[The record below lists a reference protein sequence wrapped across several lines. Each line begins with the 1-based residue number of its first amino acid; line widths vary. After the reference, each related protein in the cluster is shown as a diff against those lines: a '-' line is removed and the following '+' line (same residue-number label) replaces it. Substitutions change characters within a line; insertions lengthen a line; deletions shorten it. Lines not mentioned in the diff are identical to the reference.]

1 MKNLKNLFA
10 IMFMIAAL
18 IFTSCEEDEKEKTFL
33 EKLDLEMASDID
45 DMKNAEGFKAIA
57 ILNNLDD
64 PFSDSKGKIGSS
76 VFNNLQDYL
85 VPFDKKDW
93 KSETSKKSDGGFM
106 FSQWV
111 GVYEW
116 DNTAQRWDVDW
127 GGEKIILKFPSNENN
142 LDVND
147 ATLTIHSYEE
157 IAIWEDG
164 LFGGYYDYYPTLI
177 SADLYIDEVK
187 YIGLDLDATWGDD
200 GEPYNFDMDVY
211 LMPYTFTGTLDR
223 TSTTLDVDYTIKNN
237 QTLIFGI
244 GVDGTFTDETYEYPI
259 TISGYVQYR
268 SVVVDATVQADDLI
282 EIMKDLNSD
291 NPTYTLET
299 GLAAI
304 NEAIDATVKKDGDKV
319 ADIVLKLDDE
329 EGLMFVL
336 VYTNGD
342 EENAEEFFESFLDHI
357 EELLGVVGVQ
367 LEDTFGDDGM

>member
-1 MKNLKNLFA
+1 M
-10 IMFMIAAL
+10 
-18 IFTSCEEDEKEKTFL
+18 DE
-33 EKLDLEMASDID
+33 
-45 DMKNAEGFKAIA
+45 
-57 ILNNLDD
+57 
-64 PFSDSKGKIGSS
+64 
-76 VFNNLQDYL
+76 
-85 VPFDKKDW
+85 
-93 KSETSKKSDGGFM
+93 
-106 FSQWV
+106 
-111 GVYEW
+111 
-116 DNTAQRWDVDW
+116 
-127 GGEKIILKFPSNENN
+127 
-142 LDVND
+142 
-147 ATLTIHSYEE
+147 
-157 IAIWEDG
+157 
-164 LFGGYYDYYPTLI
+164 
-177 SADLYIDEVK
+177 
-187 YIGLDLDATWGDD
+187 TWCDD
-200 GEPYNFDMDVY
+200 GETYKFDMDVY